1 MDTNAMTLR
10 ELFGPDQRLVVP
22 VFQRPYV
29 WSEDRNWRPLWE
41 DVTALVQRRLAGEE
55 VHPHFLGAVVLDQM
69 PTATGSMPARQ
80 VIDGQQRLTTLQVLL
95 AAVRDVARHLDV
107 HDKYVR
113 ALTKLTVNDDD
124 MSDDLDAAYKVWP
137 TNLDRP
143 AFRTVMN
150 GPQPAVP
157 GTAAAGLGA
166 SVIEQAY
173 GFFTARTG
181 EWAQDLAGAHTADEL
196 FDALVRVLR
205 DKFELIVIDLKPQD
219 NAQVIFESLN
229 DRGTPLQASDLVK
242 NLVFQKAE
250 EQSLPVES
258 LYEDVWQRLETPDW
272 RQEVRQGRL
281 KRPRLD
287 VFLTHYLTSELG
299 EEVLT
304 PELFLTFRR
313 YVADARIPLTT
324 LMQHL
329 IGQADAYRRL
339 TDEQQP
345 ATAEGRFLRTVGV
358 LDANTVVPVLLWL
371 TTRFDE
377 SDRAEAIAALNSYLV
392 RRTVGRLTTKNYN
405 RLFLELL
412 KELKAKDDPAVVSD
426 FLLRQDTDSG
436 RWPTDHDMHTVL
448 CTQPLYRQL
457 TRARLRLILTELE
470 EALYT
475 GKTER
480 LVHDGTLTIEHLM
493 PQAWES
499 HWPLPTIGGD
509 SIQARERR
517 QTLLHSLGN
526 LTLLTR
532 SLNPAVSNG
541 PWQHKR
547 ADILLHSALSLN
559 RSLPEQWDEDAISA
573 RAAHLAQA
581 FCHRWQHPAGPAP
594 VSTSAALFPP
604 ASAAVPA
611 PASVPAPAHASSIRP
626 AVAGIPSARRDVARH
641 IHEAFAQ
648 YADGSALT
656 VAQIAAVGTSQY
668 QAGEISS
675 GAVAARL
682 RANTVDGVETVRD
695 SSPLTARKT
704 R

>member
-69 PTATGSMPARQ
+69 PTPTGSMPARQ

-95 AAVRDVARHLDV
+95 AAVRDVARRLHV

-150 GPQPAVP
+150 GPQPAAP

-173 GFFTARTG
+173 GFFAARTD
-181 EWAQDLAGAHTADEL
+181 EWAQDLAGEHTADEL

-313 YVADARIPLTT
+313 YVANARTPLTV

-329 IGQADAYRRL
+329 NGQADAYRRL

-377 SDRAEAIAALNSYLV
+377 SDRAEAIAAL
-392 RRTVGRLTTKNYN
+392 
-405 RLFLELL
+405 
-412 KELKAKDDPAVVSD
+412 
-426 FLLRQDTDSG
+426 
-436 RWPTDHDMHTVL
+436 
-448 CTQPLYRQL
+448 
-457 TRARLRLILTELE
+457 
-470 EALYT
+470 
-475 GKTER
+475 
-480 LVHDGTLTIEHLM
+480 
-493 PQAWES
+493 
-499 HWPLPTIGGD
+499 
-509 SIQARERR
+509 
-517 QTLLHSLGN
+517 
-526 LTLLTR
+526 
-532 SLNPAVSNG
+532 
-541 PWQHKR
+541 
-547 ADILLHSALSLN
+547 
-559 RSLPEQWDEDAISA
+559 
-573 RAAHLAQA
+573 
-581 FCHRWQHPAGPAP
+581 
-594 VSTSAALFPP
+594 
-604 ASAAVPA
+604 
-611 PASVPAPAHASSIRP
+611 
-626 AVAGIPSARRDVARH
+626 
-641 IHEAFAQ
+641 
-648 YADGSALT
+648 
-656 VAQIAAVGTSQY
+656 
-668 QAGEISS
+668 
-675 GAVAARL
+675 
-682 RANTVDGVETVRD
+682 
-695 SSPLTARKT
+695 
-704 R
+704 

>member
-1 MDTNAMTLR
+1 MTLR

-69 PTATGSMPARQ
+69 PTPTGSMPARQ

-95 AAVRDVARHLDV
+95 AAVRDVARRLDV
-107 HDKYVR
+107 HDRYVR
-113 ALTKLTVNDDD
+113 ALAKLTVNDDD

-137 TNLDRP
+137 TNLDRT

-150 GPQPAVP
+150 GPQPAAP
-157 GTAAAGLGA
+157 GTAAGPGA
-166 SVIEQAY
+166 PVIEQAY

-181 EWAQDLAGAHTADEL
+181 EWAQDLGGEHTADEL

-219 NAQVIFESLN
+219 NAQVIFEALN

-250 EQSLPVES
+250 EQNLPVES

-313 YVADARIPLTT
+313 YVADARIPLTA

-339 TDEQQP
+339 TDDQQP
-345 ATAEGRFLRTVGV
+345 TTAEGRFLRTVGV

-470 EALYT
+470 DALYT

-480 LVHDGTLTIEHLM
+480 LVHDGTLTIEHLL
-493 PQAWES
+493 PQAWEP

-541 PWQHKR
+541 SWLHKR

-559 RSLPEQWDEDAISA
+559 RSLPEQWNEDAITA
-573 RAAHLAQA
+573 RAAHLAQT

-594 VSTSAALFPP
+594 VSTSAALFPLAP
-604 ASAAVPA
+604 AAIPA
-611 PASVPAPAHASSIRP
+611 PASASPPAHASSIRP
-626 AVAGIPSARRDVARH
+626 AVAGIPSARRDVGRH
-641 IHEAFAQ
+641 IREAFAQ
-648 YADGSALT
+648 YADGSVLT

-675 GAVAARL
+675 GAIAARL
-682 RANTVDGVETVRD
+682 RANTMDGVETVLD

>member
-1 MDTNAMTLR
+1 MDTKSMTLR

-69 PTATGSMPARQ
+69 PTPTGSMPARQ

-95 AAVRDVARHLDV
+95 AAVRDVARRLDV
-107 HDKYVR
+107 HDRYVR
-113 ALTKLTVNDDD
+113 ALAKLTVNDDD

-137 TNLDRP
+137 TNLDRT

-150 GPQPAVP
+150 GPQPAAP
-157 GTAAAGLGA
+157 GTAAGPGA
-166 SVIEQAY
+166 PVIEQAY

-181 EWAQDLAGAHTADEL
+181 EWAQDLGGEHTADEL

-219 NAQVIFESLN
+219 NAQVIFEALN

-250 EQSLPVES
+250 EQNLPVES

-313 YVADARIPLTT
+313 YVADARIPLTA

-339 TDEQQP
+339 TDDQQP
-345 ATAEGRFLRTVGV
+345 TTAEGRFLRTVGV

-470 EALYT
+470 DALYT

-480 LVHDGTLTIEHLM
+480 LVHDGTLTIEHLL
-493 PQAWES
+493 PQAWEP

-541 PWQHKR
+541 SWLHKR

-559 RSLPEQWDEDAISA
+559 RSLPEQWNEDAITA
-573 RAAHLAQA
+573 RAAHLAQT

-594 VSTSAALFPP
+594 VSTSAALFPLAP
-604 ASAAVPA
+604 AAIPA
-611 PASVPAPAHASSIRP
+611 PASASPPAHASSIRP
-626 AVAGIPSARRDVARH
+626 AVAGIPSARRDVGRH
-641 IHEAFAQ
+641 IREAFAQ
-648 YADGSALT
+648 YADGSVLT

-675 GAVAARL
+675 GAIAARL
-682 RANTVDGVETVRD
+682 RANTMDGVETVLD

>member
-41 DVTALVQRRLAGEE
+41 DVTALVQRRLAGQE

-95 AAVRDVARHLDV
+95 AAVRDAARRLDA

-113 ALTKLTVNDDD
+113 ALAKLTVNDDD

-137 TNLDRP
+137 TNLDRT
-143 AFRTVMN
+143 AFRAVMN
-150 GPQPAVP
+150 GPQGAAP
-157 GTAAAGLGA
+157 GTVASPGT

-181 EWAQDLAGAHTADEL
+181 EWAQDLADQHTPDEL

-205 DKFELIVIDLKPQD
+205 DKLELVVIDLKPQD
-219 NAQVIFESLN
+219 NAQVIFEALN

-272 RQEVRQGRL
+272 REEVRQGRL

-313 YVADARIPLTT
+313 YVTNARMPLTA

-329 IGQADAYRRL
+329 VGQASVYRRL
-339 TDEQQP
+339 TDDQQP
-345 ATAEGRFLRTVGV
+345 ATAEGRFLRTVNV

-426 FLLRQDTDSG
+426 FLLRQDADSG
-436 RWPTDHDMHTVL
+436 RWPTDHDMYAVL

-457 TRARLRLILTELE
+457 TRARMRLILTELE
-470 EALYT
+470 DALYT

-480 LVHDGTLTIEHLM
+480 LVHDGTLTIEHLL

-499 HWPLPTIGGD
+499 HWPLPTIGPD
-509 SIQARERR
+509 SAEARERR
-517 QTLLHSLGN
+517 RTLLHSLGN

-541 PWQHKR
+541 PWQDKR

-559 RSLPEQWDEDAISA
+559 RSLPEQWDEDAITA
-573 RAAHLAQA
+573 RAAHLADA
-581 FCHRWQHPAGPAP
+581 FCNRWQHPAGRTPVSASAALLPPAPAANPAP
-594 VSTSAALFPP
+594 V
-604 ASAAVPA
+604 
-611 PASVPAPAHASSIRP
+611 SVPAPAHASSIRP
-626 AVAGIPSARRDVARH
+626 VVAGIPSARRDVARH

-648 YADGSALT
+648 YADGRVLT
-656 VAQIAAVGTSQY
+656 VAQIAAAGTSQY
-668 QAGEISS
+668 QPGEISP

-682 RANTVDGVETVRD
+682 RANTVDGVESVAD
-695 SSPLTARKT
+695 SSPLSAR
-704 R
+704 RVQ